1 MKKILYTT
9 TAFVLCGGIVQA
21 NAACIATPSCET
33 LGYTQTSC
41 VDNNGVKCPFG
52 NKYFCVCPAK
62 YVYSCSGTGYA
73 GGKGTACGGKYAECA
88 CASGYIWSNGSCVQN
103 AAVWGQCT
111 GYAGKNCKIGDI
123 LFSDGTCSTNTVSGK
138 TPIAV
143 VVYISDEG
151 CGQAL
156 ALESVGSYQ
165 WGGYGTDISDLTN
178 YMAEHEAEQDYA
190 SCKNSQIIMAAGDK
204 NTYPAVWAANEYST
218 EGTRAGDWCLP
229 AAGIFSSYRYNQTS
243 INISFKKINGMQFAT
258 NTFAWS
264 SSEYKLTV
272 AWYSDF
278 NSIYGIRLNEKNYS
292 HEVRPV
298 IEF

>member
-1 MKKILYTT
+1 MLIAVRGQAMPVAKERLAAVNIL
-9 TAFVLCGGIVQA
+9 
-21 NAACIATPSCET
+21 NAPAPAGT
-33 LGYTQTSC
+33 LGKTEVVCKQQLG
-41 VDNNGVKCPFG
+41 DNVRGLAQN
-52 NKYFCVCPAK
+52 
-62 YVYSCSGTGYA
+62 
-73 GGKGTACGGKYAECA
+73 CA
-88 CASGYIWSNGSCVQN
+88 V
-103 AAVWGQCT
+103 
-111 GYAGKNCKIGDI
+111 GDI
-123 LFSDGTCSTNTVSGK
+123 LFSDGTCASDVVSGK

-156 ALESVGSYQ
+156 ALESVGSYL

-243 INISFKKINGMQFAT
+243 INISFKKINGTQFAT

-278 NSIYGIRLNEKNYS
+278 NSTYGIRTNEKNYS